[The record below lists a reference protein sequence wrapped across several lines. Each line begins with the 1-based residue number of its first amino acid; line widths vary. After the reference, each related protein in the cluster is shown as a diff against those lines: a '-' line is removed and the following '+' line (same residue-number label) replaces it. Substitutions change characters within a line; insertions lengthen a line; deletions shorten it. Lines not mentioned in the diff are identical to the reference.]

1 MNRIDLKEKSK
12 QDLGGSLF
20 SKAWLSAVVVL
31 LVYGMLTGSFSV
43 NINTGTVE
51 GGTGGNVTV
60 NELYL
65 PIFLITMLVAVAIG
79 ILISILLLP
88 LYYGLVKYFIKV
100 SRGEKAKFR
109 YLFSGYKEKENA
121 KQNAMTQF
129 MSGLYVFF
137 WSLLFIIPGIVKSCS
152 YAMAT
157 YIRTDNPELDWR
169 ESIDESRE
177 LMRGH
182 KMELFMLDLSF
193 IGWYFVGVLCFGVG
207 ALWVQAYHQT
217 ARANF
222 YNELI
227 GRNTSYVE

>member
-1 MNRIDLKEKSK
+1 MNRIELKNRAK
-12 QDLGGSLF
+12 QSLTGNWGAAILGLVIYGAIVSLLSTTGVGSFVTGLVSLGYISLYLSILRGKTPTF
-20 SKAWLSAVVVL
+20 EGSISAVTENIGTKFIATL
-31 LVYGMLTGSFSV
+31 LVS
-43 NINTGTVE
+43 
-51 GGTGGNVTV
+51 
-60 NELYL
+60 LYT
-65 PIFLITMLVAVAIG
+65 FL
-79 ILISILLLP
+79 
-88 LYYGLVKYFIKV
+88 
-100 SRGEKAKFR
+100 
-109 YLFSGYKEKENA
+109 
-121 KQNAMTQF
+121 
-129 MSGLYVFF
+129 